1 MRVPH
6 YAMRPL
12 AVVALIGLMTGCGGN
27 DSTAP
32 DAPFDPAG
40 TSSDIDAIEASY
52 ESDAMYG
59 FQSAM
64 PAIST
69 TLGESSAAVA
79 LRAAPSKIMATG
91 KSGAREYASTL
102 ARLYSVPTA
111 GMRPVGSRAAI
122 LEEHLGKTFVRNAS
136 TLEYEVSDRTGAP
149 SNGVR
154 FIVYTVNPISGQP
167 VTPLQEVGYV
177 QLTDLSGSTTQ
188 AARVLVVSG
197 DITYLDYTV
206 TAMATTAGGLITV
219 AGYVT
224 DGATRANVN
233 LRSTVNQTAGL
244 TMLYSIDVP
253 QRDVSIDLT
262 MSTTG
267 LDPETATFGIDLGM
281 SGPNGTVSMSG
292 QFTATGGTIVVRVNG
307 DVFANITSEGP
318 GEPII
323 TGADGQPLTAEDQA
337 TFQNIFALT
346 GEAFITF
353 DVMLLPIGFF
363 LAPTT

>member
-102 ARLYSVPTA
+102 ARLYTVPTA

-122 LEEHLGKTFVRNAS
+122 LEEHLGKTFVRNAQ

-167 VTPLQEVGYV
+167 VTPLQEVGYADV
-177 QLTDLSGSTTQ
+177 EVTQTTNS
-188 AARVLVVSG
+188 ASIRIELVSG
-197 DITYLDYTV
+197 NVTYLDYTV
-206 TAMATTAGGLITV
+206 
-219 AGYVT
+219 
-224 DGATRANVN
+224 GATA
-233 LRSTVNQTAGL
+233 SQTAATINVSGFVSNGEDRVNFDL
-244 TMLYSIDVP
+244 DMHLNSENIITIDYALSVP
-253 QRDVSIDLT
+253 TRGNFRMDLEEEWNMNTSAVSSSLE
-262 MSTTG
+262 
-267 LDPETATFGIDLGM
+267 LR
-281 SGPNGTVSMSG
+281 GPHGTV
-292 QFTATGGTIVVRVNG
+292 TIVGSWADNAGTYNVAVNG
-307 DVFANITSEGP
+307 DPFATITVTQGA
-318 GEPII
+318 EPVI
-323 TGADGQPLTAEDQA
+323 TGADGEPLSEEELHSLQEIYLVFLGGFDFFED
-337 TFQNIFALT
+337 
-346 GEAFITF
+346 
-353 DVMLLPIGFF
+353 LLDPIVPV
-363 LAPTT
+363 A

>member
-6 YAMRPL
+6 YAMRSL

-69 TLGESSAAVA
+69 TLGQSAAAVA

-91 KSGAREYASTL
+91 QSGAREYASTL
-102 ARLYSVPTA
+102 ARLYTVPTA

-122 LEEHLGKTFVRNAS
+122 LEEHLGKTFVRNAE

-167 VTPLQEVGYV
+167 VTPLQEVGYADV
-177 QLTDLSGSTTQ
+177 EVTQTTN
-188 AARVLVVSG
+188 AASIRIELVSG
-197 DITYLDYTV
+197 NVTYLDYTV
-206 TAMATTAGGLITV
+206 
-219 AGYVT
+219 
-224 DGATRANVN
+224 GATA
-233 LRSTVNQTAGL
+233 TQTAATINVSGFVSNGEDRVNFDL
-244 TMLYSIDVP
+244 DVHLNSESIITFDYTLSVP
-253 QRDVSIDLT
+253 TRGNFRMDLEEELNLNTNAVSSSLE
-262 MSTTG
+262 
-267 LDPETATFGIDLGM
+267 LR
-281 SGPNGTVSMSG
+281 GPHGTV
-292 QFTATGGTIVVRVNG
+292 TIVGNWADNAGSYNVEVNG
-307 DVFANITSEGP
+307 DPFATITVTQGT
-318 GEPII
+318 EPVI
-323 TGADGQPLTAEDQA
+323 TGADGEPLSEEELHTLQEIYLVFLGGFHFFED
-337 TFQNIFALT
+337 
-346 GEAFITF
+346 
-353 DVMLLPIGFF
+353 LLDPIVP
-363 LAPTT
+363 LA